1 MDAPS
6 KLFDDIA
13 KLAQQYKLPGV
24 DIDAVLQ
31 GRRKDV
37 ETLLEV
43 GRIAQSGAQSLA
55 QKQAEM
61 LRASVEDLRTVLSAQ
76 AGHGRRQARRGS
88 TGGSEGD
95 WKCRRAGADRIAV
108 AVRRVRRRPQAHAR
122 EHQRAQG
129 SAVQG
134 EVTAAIPSRT
144 VVAMDLMAGPRRPRI
159 RMVDVDGQTL
169 RVGVQRGTPGMH
181 RRCSIFNGVGANL
194 ELMAPFTA
202 ALSGPRE

>member
-1 MDAPS
+1 MDNPS

-61 LRASVEDLRTVLSAQ
+61 LRASLEDLRSVLSAQ
-76 AGHGRRQARRGS
+76 ATTEGGKPDAVRQAAQKALGNV
-88 TGGSEGD
+88 GEL
-95 WKCRRAGADRIAV
+95 AQIALKSQSAAFD
-108 AVRRVRRRPQAHAR
+108 AVR
-122 EHQRAQG
+122 QRTQ
-129 SAVQG
+129 
-134 EVTAAIPSRT
+134 ENI
-144 VVAMDLMAGPRRPRI
+144 
-159 RMVDVDGQTL
+159 
-169 RVGVQRGTPGMH
+169 
-181 RRCSIFNGVGANL
+181 N
-194 ELMAPFTA
+194 ELKGL
-202 ALSGPRE
+202 LSKAK